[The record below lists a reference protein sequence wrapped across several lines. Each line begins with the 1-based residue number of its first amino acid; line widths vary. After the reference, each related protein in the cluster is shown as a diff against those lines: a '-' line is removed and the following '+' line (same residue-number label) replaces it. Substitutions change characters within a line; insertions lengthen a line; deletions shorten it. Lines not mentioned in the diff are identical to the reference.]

1 MEAETKA
8 NKGASRTSFSFAG
21 ASFSLAGVF
30 LPFFLGGGA
39 SLSELDE
46 SDELLSLSLLL
57 LSLSEVED
65 ESEEELDVSESEEL
79 SA

>member
-1 MEAETKA
+1 MEAEAKA
-8 NKGASRTSFSFAG
+8 NKGASHTSFGFAG
-21 ASFSLAGVF
+21 ASFSWAGVF

-46 SDELLSLSLLL
+46 SDELLSLSL
-57 LSLSEVED
+57 SEVED
-65 ESEEELDVSESEEL
+65 ESEEELDVSEPEEL

>member
-1 MEAETKA
+1 MEAESTA
-8 NKGASRTSFSFAG
+8 DKGPSRTSFAFAG
-21 ASFSLAGVF
+21 ASFSLAGAF

-57 LSLSEVED
+57 LSLSEDED
-65 ESEEELDVSESEEL
+65 ESEEVSESEEL